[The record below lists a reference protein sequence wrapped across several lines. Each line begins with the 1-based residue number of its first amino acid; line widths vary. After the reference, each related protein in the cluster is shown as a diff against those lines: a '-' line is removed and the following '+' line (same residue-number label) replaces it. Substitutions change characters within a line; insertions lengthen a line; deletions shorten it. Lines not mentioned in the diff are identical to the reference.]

1 MKRIIRIGTRDS
13 ELATWQANL
22 VASKLSDAGYESVL
36 VPIKSEGDIDLVTP
50 LYKMGVQGVFTR
62 SLDIALLTNK
72 IDIAV
77 HSMKD
82 VPVDLPQG
90 IVQAAVLTRGSVHD
104 LLVYKQAGIY
114 NIVATSSIRRKAQWL
129 NRYPDSEIVNLRGN
143 VNSRLQKL
151 ENNNWDAAIFAQAG
165 LERIALKP
173 EHSIVLDWMIPAP
186 AQGAIVIVTN
196 TQNLFCLEA
205 CALLNDDNTE
215 LCTFIERDFLST
227 LLGGCSTPISA
238 IATIIGG
245 VLHLKAGITSPDGK
259 EMAIVEITISVN
271 NKAIRN
277 TGKIAAAQLLKN
289 GGQLIIDKMDSTKDK
304 I

>member
-245 VLHLKAGITSPDGK
+245 VLHLKTGITSPDGK